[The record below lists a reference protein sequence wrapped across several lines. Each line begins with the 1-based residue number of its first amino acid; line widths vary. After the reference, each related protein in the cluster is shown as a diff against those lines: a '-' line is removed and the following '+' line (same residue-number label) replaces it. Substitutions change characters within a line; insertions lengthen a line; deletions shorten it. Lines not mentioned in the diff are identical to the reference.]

1 VSRKHHQQANSGV
14 KMINLWNDSVNSA
27 LMIQEIGFDVKLYH
41 LDLRDLVAGASYRI
55 LAQQGK
61 MDYY

>member
-1 VSRKHHQQANSGV
+1 
-14 KMINLWNDSVNSA
+14 MINLWNDSVNSA